1 MEDLKNL
8 KDEFLIQKFFDA
20 HTLEYRDDI
29 FRFLIERHKDEN
41 DENKKSWKMHIY
53 SAAFLFIKKCPFLM
67 TDYDPDI
74 IYNRILTHLF
84 QALDGK
90 KYNVE
95 QPFKPYFNSLIFKT
109 LLNIRRN
116 YNLKTKRH
124 LNEDNNFVY
133 EVVHSLDDKINDF
146 SLSDTVASSF
156 DLEVQFEQ
164 KEFVNQFLE
173 KCKEQMSEVA
183 FAILLDN
190 SLTKKLSS
198 EQLADRFNCSSAKI
212 TSIKKKEII
221 PVLQKIKEELLT

>member
-1 MEDLKNL
+1 MDLNTFT
-8 KDEFLIQKFFDA
+8 DESLIQEFFDA
-20 HTLEYRDDI
+20 ETLEYRDEV
-29 FRFLIERHKDEN
+29 FRFLIERHKDEFGKS
-41 DENKKSWKMHIY
+41 KKSWKAHIY
-53 SAAFLFIKKCPFLM
+53 AAAFLFIKKCPFLM

-84 QALDGK
+84 QTLDGK
-90 KYNVE
+90 RYDAS

-124 LNEDNNFVY
+124 LNEDNNYVY
-133 EVVHSLDDKINDF
+133 EVTHSLDDKINDF
-146 SLSDTVASSF
+146 TLGDTVASGF
-156 DLEVQFEQ
+156 DLEFQFEQ

-173 KCKEQMSEVA
+173 RCKEQLSEVA

-198 EQLADRFNCSSAKI
+198 EQLAERFKCSSAKI
-212 TSIKKKEII
+212 ASIKKKEIFPI
-221 PVLQKIKEELLT
+221 LLKVKEELLIK